1 MVNKRDKDE
10 DFFFDGV
17 PVKRRGGKKK
27 RRRKN
32 RGKKVVTMEIDN
44 LIHPSDKVELFEE
57 LKITIPNFKT
67 EVDGTIK

>member
-32 RGKKVVTMEIDN
+32 RGRGK
-44 LIHPSDKVELFEE
+44 
-57 LKITIPNFKT
+57 
-67 EVDGTIK
+67 